1 MDYEGVSIPM
11 DPSGP
16 RSELIYLVDM
26 GYEGWIDSKFTFV
39 HNDVLIIM
47 QGCIRLSE

>member
-1 MDYEGVSIPM
+1 M

-16 RSELIYLVDM
+16 RSELICLIDM
-26 GYEGWIDSKFTFV
+26 SYEGWIDSKFTFV
-39 HNDVLIIM
+39 HKGVLVIM